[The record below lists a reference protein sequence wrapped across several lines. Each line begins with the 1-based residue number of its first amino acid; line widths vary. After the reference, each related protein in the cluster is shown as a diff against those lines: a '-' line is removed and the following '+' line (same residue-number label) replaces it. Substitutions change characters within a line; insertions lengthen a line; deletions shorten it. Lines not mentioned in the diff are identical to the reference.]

1 MTVLRQQALQML
13 EEVPDEQ
20 ISYVI
25 ALLRDIRKNQNSI
38 DEKLTKSRQ
47 AFQNLQKYR
56 RKGNKDID
64 YKNEIADAIEEK
76 YESIG
81 WYKCCNG
88 CTAGA

>member
-25 ALLRDIRKNQNSI
+25 AFLRDIRKNQNST

-81 WYKCCNG
+81 
-88 CTAGA
+88 